1 MGLSDAHI
9 MTQPAARFHVRL
21 HFPVWVLLA
30 LPVACAPLFLWLALS
45 SRISPAA
52 LEDRW
57 IANPGAEFPI
67 KDGDWAGWGDNPV
80 YLASVSGP
88 WPGGYHRVFWSVRPE
103 GELRGRVDGG
113 NDGWTDVK
121 HSPPGLRARLA
132 GVLQKLP
139 PSLPT
144 PDPRNR
150 VVVAFAING
159 RWEVRSYPGS
169 GLKEWNDLWN
179 ALLPPTDSSA
189 KSTK

>member
-1 MGLSDAHI
+1 
-9 MTQPAARFHVRL
+9 MTEPAPRLRARL

-30 LPVACAPLFLWLALS
+30 LPVACAPLFLWLAMR

-67 KDGDWAGWGDNPV
+67 RDGDWAGWGDNLV
-80 YLASVSGP
+80 YVASVSGP
-88 WPGGYHRVFWSVRPE
+88 WPGGYFRVFWSVQPK

-113 NDGWTDVK
+113 NDAWTDVK
-121 HSPPGLRARLA
+121 QSPPGLRARLA

-139 PSLPT
+139 PSVPT

-150 VVVAFAING
+150 VVLAFAING
-159 RWEVRSYPGS
+159 RWAVRSYPGR
-169 GLKEWNDLWN
+169 GPKEFDDLWN
-179 ALLPPTDSSA
+179 ALLPPVDPSA
-189 KSTK
+189 KPTK